1 MLQHVKRSLGRT
13 FVSLSYHQHFAVLVQ
28 ELLVHVEQHL
38 RRFSL
43 TTQQGLGIIQ
53 RKITF
58 LCIRLYSLA
67 HIHYCQDLALESRL
81 LKFRS

>member
-58 LCIRLYSLA
+58 LCIFGSIVSHTFTIVRIWLSKA
-67 HIHYCQDLALESRL
+67 GS
-81 LKFRS
+81 